1 MPKQKTKKCATKR
14 LKMSATGKVMQSRAG
29 KSHLNGCKTSKRK
42 RNLRGT
48 KVVDATLQ
56 ATTSRMLATY

>member
-1 MPKQKTKKCATKR
+1 
-14 LKMSATGKVMQSRAG
+14 MSATGKVMQSRAG
-29 KSHLNGCKTSKRK
+29 KSHLNGCKSRKRK

-48 KVVDATLQ
+48 KVVDETLQ